1 MGLGSVGMFTLG
13 LVEVSNKEMAIFF
26 SITSRIL
33 AGIGAGCSMTAAP
46 AILVSEFPD
55 EIETVIGRFEA
66 SSGLGFLAGPLIGSL
81 LNLGGSLISFTL
93 TALFYLTYTI
103 FCYFILGANKIN
115 ANYGKNLDFC
125 KIALKPVSFI

>member
-1 MGLGSVGMFTLG
+1 MSLVLGKHMHKIGRKSVLIIGMGLGSVGMFTLG

-66 SSGLGFLAGPLIGSL
+66 SSGLGFLAGPLLGSL
-81 LNLGGSLISFTL
+81 LNL
-93 TALFYLTYTI
+93 
-103 FCYFILGANKIN
+103 
-115 ANYGKNLDFC
+115 
-125 KIALKPVSFI
+125 